1 MARSLVHELQR
12 SSQLSGDVAAA
23 AIQIMNMKASR
34 PSWIQISQ
42 GRHLNAFEGPVAS
55 RKYIRAMNAST
66 PYRRGQNP
74 KKNRKITDAPTQTIF
89 HATLWGTWQ
98 SPPSPLLMAAAT
110 LAATAIT
117 MRVRRI
123 WTKRIY
129 HIQGNP
135 RGADLSVEFA
145 NMAMTN
151 DF

>member
-74 KKNRKITDAPTQTIF
+74 KKPKDYWCTYASYIPCNF
-89 HATLWGTWQ
+89 VGY
-98 SPPSPLLMAAAT
+98 MAVST
-110 LAATAIT
+110 VAIT
-117 MRVRRI
+117 YGCSHLRCNSYYNESEENLNKANI
-123 WTKRIY
+123 P
-129 HIQGNP
+129 HP
-135 RGADLSVEFA
+135 RESTRGWLVSWVCEYGHDD
-145 NMAMTN
+145 